1 MDITMCKGTD
11 CPLKE
16 NCYRFTAIANEYMQS
31 YFVKPPIKDGK
42 CEDFWDNLKK
52 VNKIMN
58 TEYKMKQIDLMAD
71 NTASVVIE
79 KMLDDLGK
87 DLSDII
93 NQDGD
98 DLSDGE
104 CIDMIVQYLKDKG
117 LYIPRND

>member
-1 MDITMCKGTD
+1 
-11 CPLKE
+11 
-16 NCYRFTAIANEYMQS
+16 
-31 YFVKPPIKDGK
+31 
-42 CEDFWDNLKK
+42 
-52 VNKIMN
+52 MN
-58 TEYKMKQIDLMAD
+58 TQYKKEQIDLMAD

-98 DLSDGE
+98 NLSDGE

-117 LYIPRND
+117 LYVARS

>member
-1 MDITMCKGTD
+1 
-11 CPLKE
+11 
-16 NCYRFTAIANEYMQS
+16 
-31 YFVKPPIKDGK
+31 
-42 CEDFWDNLKK
+42 
-52 VNKIMN
+52 MN
-58 TEYKMKQIDLMAD
+58 TQYKKEQIDLMAD

-87 DLSDII
+87 DLSNII

-98 DLSDGE
+98 NLSDGE